1 MNQYKIYYDAF
12 QEAKW
17 FQSLN
22 SEFENAELLPINQ
35 AQNSEA
41 LKLLRYDK
49 PDIILLKN
57 EIAALALEKTTE
69 VPTGHNVGQRFAR
82 IVCSAEEKVPFI
94 YFFPFV
100 AMKHG
105 EYASACWINA
115 RLLEAMKKL
124 REIHSTPI
132 VAINWECDNKYELI
146 RDGSQD
152 LFLREVI
159 NDFVKHDF
167 KSEPPILKKAYEIMR
182 IKYQEALTR
191 HPQYS
196 DLPPTAREMITKY
209 YINTLKAKYGDLK
222 FNGLIRSRTKS
233 LIYDIGMKYVR
244 SDPYTGTQLIY
255 DYLLAR
261 KGTTSKERTMNI
273 VLRMPNISSTLWKKA
288 VAKKNRKD
296 IKLYTKFADL
306 IELSDGIIIL

>member
-1 MNQYKIYYDAF
+1 MSKYQIYFDAF

-22 SEFENAELLPINQ
+22 TEFKDAELLSINQ
-35 AQNSEA
+35 AKDPEV
-41 LKLLRYDK
+41 LRLLRYDK
-49 PDIILLKN
+49 PDIILLKDGK
-57 EIAALALEKTTE
+57 AVLALEKTTE

-82 IVCSAEEKVPFI
+82 IVCSAEEKIPFI
-94 YFFPFV
+94 YFFPFL

-105 EYASACWINA
+105 EYASACWVNA

-124 REIHSTPI
+124 GEIHETPI
-132 VAINWECDNKYELI
+132 LAINWECDTSYELI
-146 RDGSQD
+146 RDSSQD
-152 LFLREVI
+152 LFLKEVI
-159 NDFVKHDF
+159 GDFVKHNF
-167 KSEPPILKKAYEIMR
+167 NGKIPILDRVYEIMR
-182 IKYQEALTR
+182 VKFQEALTR

-196 DLPPTAREMITKY
+196 DLPPTARETITKEY
-209 YINTLKAKYGDLK
+209 LANLKTRYGNLDI
-222 FNGLIRSRTKS
+222 GELISSREKS
-233 LIYDIGMKYVR
+233 LVYDIGMKYVR

-261 KGTTSKERTMNI
+261 KGVTPKERTMNI
-273 VLRMPNISSTLWKKA
+273 VLRMPNISRALWGKA
-288 VAKKNRKD
+288 AVSKNRKD

>member
-1 MNQYKIYYDAF
+1 
-12 QEAKW
+12 
-17 FQSLN
+17 
-22 SEFENAELLPINQ
+22 
-35 AQNSEA
+35 
-41 LKLLRYDK
+41 
-49 PDIILLKN
+49 
-57 EIAALALEKTTE
+57 
-69 VPTGHNVGQRFAR
+69 
-82 IVCSAEEKVPFI
+82 
-94 YFFPFV
+94 
-100 AMKHG
+100 
-105 EYASACWINA
+105 
-115 RLLEAMKKL
+115 
-124 REIHSTPI
+124 
-132 VAINWECDNKYELI
+132 
-146 RDGSQD
+146 
-152 LFLREVI
+152 
-159 NDFVKHDF
+159 
-167 KSEPPILKKAYEIMR
+167 MR